1 MVQQVVTI
9 AGLKGGTGK
18 TSTAVNLAA
27 FWSAS
32 RSTLLIDADPNGSA
46 SKWHQRSEGGLGR
59 CVPIQQAPMAMAQS
73 WEVVVMD
80 TAGGSRDEQRTYAE
94 GSAFVL
100 APCPPAASS
109 IEQVIDLGELLQ
121 QAQARYAVVLTMV
134 DQRRAQ
140 DASKARELLERLGI
154 PVLST
159 QISLLSAWPK
169 AEAAGVSVKDARAD
183 SGRPD
188 PGASRAWKQVAA
200 LAAEIEE
207 RLT

>member
-109 IEQVIDLGELLQ
+109 IEQVIDLGG
-121 QAQARYAVVLTMV
+121 AVATGPSPLCRGADDGGSAPSTGCE
-134 DQRRAQ
+134 QGPRA
-140 DASKARELLERLGI
+140 
-154 PVLST
+154 T
-159 QISLLSAWPK
+159 
-169 AEAAGVSVKDARAD
+169 RA
-183 SGRPD
+183 
-188 PGASRAWKQVAA
+188 PGDTGTEHPNQPAVG
-200 LAAEIEE
+200 LA
-207 RLT
+207 